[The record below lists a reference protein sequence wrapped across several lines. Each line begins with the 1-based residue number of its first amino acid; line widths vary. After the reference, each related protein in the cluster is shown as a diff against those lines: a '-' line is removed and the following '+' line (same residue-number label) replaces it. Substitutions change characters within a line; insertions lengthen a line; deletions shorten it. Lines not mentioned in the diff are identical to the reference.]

1 MEGTRLRSP
10 TGNVPMK
17 MLVHPA
23 RVFLAAIL
31 TLVAF
36 HALAYG
42 QVIIGTGDDVS
53 YAVIEA
59 EQFGAPLVYEYHY
72 TYNPA
77 KPPDGFDLFAA
88 IDLADPNL
96 SLGFANLGD
105 GESPSYFLDSITYGS
120 TKLTNTPFPKFGPFW
135 AQWVSGAVAGYTMP
149 GPIDS
154 GEWIFGSGI
163 SMPYRV
169 IGPGSWDGFVFNT
182 GDTPPSISPIPEPQS
197 SVLLLAGITVVLW
210 MLRRRR
216 HEENRI

>member
-105 GESPSYFLDSITYGS
+105 GESPSYFLDSITYRIDEAHEHAFSKIRSILGPVGQWRS
-120 TKLTNTPFPKFGPFW
+120 GGVYHARANRFGRMDFWIGNFDAISGDWAWVVGRIRLQHGRHPSLDKSHSRAAKFG
-135 AQWVSGAVAGYTMP
+135 
-149 GPIDS
+149 
-154 GEWIFGSGI
+154 
-163 SMPYRV
+163 
-169 IGPGSWDGFVFNT
+169 
-182 GDTPPSISPIPEPQS
+182 S
-197 SVLLLAGITVVLW
+197 SA
-210 MLRRRR
+210 RRNHGRSLDASK
-216 HEENRI
+216 EAP